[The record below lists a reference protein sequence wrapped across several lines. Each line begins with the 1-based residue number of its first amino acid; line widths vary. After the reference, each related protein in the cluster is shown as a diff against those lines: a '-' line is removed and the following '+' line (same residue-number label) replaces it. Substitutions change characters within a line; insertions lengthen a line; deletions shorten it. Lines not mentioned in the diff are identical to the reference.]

1 MDQIISNPN
10 SIKGSN
16 KICAEWLRK
25 AGFLQTDDLGTI
37 DYNNDVSLDDLK
49 TIDFNNDT
57 RMTDLTDIH
66 KINLKKISV
75 AEQAAKKK
83 L

>member
-1 MDQIISNPN
+1 MSKAKKKRKSEQN
-10 SIKGSN
+10 N

-25 AGFLQTDDLGTI
+25 SGFLQTDDLGTS
-37 DYNNDVSLDDLK
+37 DYNNDISLDDLK

-57 RMTDLTDIH
+57 RMTDLTDVY

-75 AEQAAKKK
+75 AEQAAKRK